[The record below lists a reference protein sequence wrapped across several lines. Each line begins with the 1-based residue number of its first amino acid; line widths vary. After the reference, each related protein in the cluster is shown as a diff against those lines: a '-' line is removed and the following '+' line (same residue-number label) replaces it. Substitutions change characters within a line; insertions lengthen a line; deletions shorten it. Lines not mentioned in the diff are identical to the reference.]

1 MVQTEDIVGTLCE
14 TGLVLIMNNTDL
26 DKLARRM
33 EKLLAQ
39 WQDEVGEYGPVDVEI
54 DWINVGI
61 MENSEVKYL
70 PRVLLSYSVRNY

>member
-1 MVQTEDIVGTLCE
+1 
-14 TGLVLIMNNTDL
+14 MNNTDL

-39 WQDEVGEYGPVDVEI
+39 WQEEVGEYGPVDVEI

-61 MENSEVKYL
+61 MENSDVKYL